1 MLLFVGLGNIGKEY
15 ENNRHNI
22 GFKAIDVLLK
32 NENFSEV
39 SKTSFHGKLYKSSK
53 HLFLKPSTYMNL
65 SGKSVQ
71 SVVNFYKIELDSIVV
86 IHDDLDLPFGAIRF
100 KIGGGDGGHNGL
112 KSIDGM
118 IGKNYIRCR
127 IGIGKPTR
135 KSEVSGYVL
144 GDFSQQ
150 EEKIMDELL
159 IFLKEALGD
168 IDQMSFSQFQ
178 SKYTLKPTSD
188 EEWSFTIG
196 T

>member
-32 NENFSEV
+32 DENFSEV
-39 SKTSFHGKLYKSSK
+39 SKSSFCGTLYKSSK
-53 HLFLKPSTYMNL
+53 NLFLKPSTYMNL

-71 SVVNFYKIELDSIVV
+71 AVANFYKIEPEKVVV
-86 IHDDLDLPFGAIRF
+86 IHDDLDLPFGTVRF

-112 KSIDGM
+112 KSIDSM

-135 KSEVSGYVL
+135 KSEIVSYVL
-144 GDFSQQ
+144 GDFEPT
-150 EEKIMDELL
+150 EEKSMDRLL
-159 IFLKEALGD
+159 EFLKDALKD
-168 IDQMSFSQFQ
+168 IDKMPFSQFQ
-178 SKYTLKPTSD
+178 SKHTLKPIED
-188 EEWSFTIG
+188 KE
-196 T
+196 